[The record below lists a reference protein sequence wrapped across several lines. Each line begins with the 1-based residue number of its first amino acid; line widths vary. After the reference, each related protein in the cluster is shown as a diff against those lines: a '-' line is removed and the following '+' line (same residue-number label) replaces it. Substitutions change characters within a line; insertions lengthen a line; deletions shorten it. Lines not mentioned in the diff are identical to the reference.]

1 MRMKRLTIFLIF
13 LWPTLAYSGE
23 FVGQFGPVL
32 PWKRDHQQTTSYRS
46 WAGEVSYRTD
56 WTDWLK
62 AGVAIQGMWFRFP
75 DTSSG
80 YVVGVG
86 PVLVPHLKLSE
97 HWSIEAPFGASLAL
111 TDLRKECVEISA
123 QWNALL
129 HVGVALRYKSFIT
142 EIRWQHLSNAGSR
155 APNIGLDT
163 FVPMVGFIF

>member
-1 MRMKRLTIFLIF
+1 MKRLTIFLIF
-13 LWPTLAYSGE
+13 LWPTLAYPVE

-62 AGVAIQGMWFRFP
+62 AGVAVQGMWFRFP

-97 HWSIEAPFGASLAL
+97 HWSIETPLGASLAL
-111 TDLRKECVEISA
+111 TDLDRECIEVSTSI
-123 QWNALL
+123 NALL
-129 HVGVALRYKSFIT
+129 HAGIALRYKSMFT
-142 EIRWQHLSNAGSR
+142 EIRWQHMSNAHTN
-155 APNIGLDT
+155 APNIGFDWII
-163 FVPMVGFIF
+163 PMVGVTF